1 MPDLIRIDNSGKGC
15 HAGPDPAST
24 TSAILVVYTTCVNL
38 GYPSRMGYSELP
50 AYERVKAWI
59 RQYIA
64 SGQWKPGDPVPSETA
79 LMQQFGISR
88 MTVNRALRE
97 LAAEGL
103 VTRVQG
109 SGTKVAQLHRISSRL
124 AIRDIHEE
132 VVERG
137 HAHTA
142 RVLHAGKEK
151 ASAEL
156 ARSLGL
162 RSGATAFHTVL
173 IHYENGL
180 PIQYEDRYVNPAA
193 APRYLETDFT
203 RTSPTLHLLQ
213 NAPLTEASYSIE
225 ACLPTAGEA
234 KELRIKRGAPCLA
247 MMRRTVSGA
256 HVASV
261 ARLVYPGTR
270 YSFAGQFQA

>member
-1 MPDLIRIDNSGKGC
+1 MGKS
-15 HAGPDPAST
+15 D
-24 TSAILVVYTTCVNL
+24 
-38 GYPSRMGYSELP
+38 LP
-50 AYERVKAWI
+50 AYEQVKAWI
-59 RQYIA
+59 KQHIG
-64 SGQWKPGDPVPSETA
+64 SGQWKPGDPVPSEAA

-103 VTRVQG
+103 VTRIQG
-109 SGTKVAQLHRISSRL
+109 SGTRVAQLHRISSRL
-124 AIRDIHEE
+124 TIRDIHEE

-137 HAHTA
+137 HVHTT
-142 RVLHAGKEK
+142 RVLQAGREK
-151 ASAEL
+151 CGAEV
-156 ARSLGL
+156 AASLGL
-162 RSGATAFHTVL
+162 RSGAAVFHTVL
-173 IHYENGL
+173 IHMENGV

-203 RTSPTLHLLQ
+203 QTSPTLHLLQ
-213 NAPLTEASYSIE
+213 HAPLTEASYSIE
-225 ACLPTAGEA
+225 ACLPTAAEA
-234 KELRIKRGAPCLA
+234 RELAIKRTEPCLV

-256 HVASV
+256 HAASV